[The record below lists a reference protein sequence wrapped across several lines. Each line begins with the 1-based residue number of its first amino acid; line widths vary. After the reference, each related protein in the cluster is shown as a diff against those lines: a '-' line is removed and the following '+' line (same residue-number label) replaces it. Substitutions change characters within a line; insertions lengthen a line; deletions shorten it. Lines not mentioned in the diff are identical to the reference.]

1 MNRWT
6 FFGCSMALLLGVV
19 FSWPRVS
26 QGEPAKNPA
35 QNKVTLP
42 HFQTSDRCFAC
53 HNLLQTAS
61 GEDVSIGFDWR
72 ASMMANS
79 SRDPYWQG
87 SVRREVMDH
96 PESKA
101 EIEDECSVCHMP
113 MARYEAKLNGKKAEV
128 FSNLP
133 FDNSH
138 PGGNLAIDGVSCS
151 LCHQISKEKLGTR
164 ESFVGGFVIDAL
176 KPYGQKPVYGPYKID
191 EGHVRIMRS
200 SSDGFRPTEGEHIRS
215 SELCATCHTL
225 ITKALG
231 PGGQEIGNLPEQVPY
246 QEWLHSD
253 FKDKQSCQSCHMPL
267 VKENAPITRVLG
279 KAREGVS
286 RHVFVGANFFMQRM
300 LNRYRGDLGVWAL
313 PQELA
318 TAADRTVQYLQ
329 NQTARISIERVDVTG
344 GRLETEV
351 TVQNLGGHKF
361 PTGYPSRRTWLH
373 VTVKDRTG
381 AVVFESGAINPDG
394 SITGNDNDADSL
406 RVEPHYSEITSVDQ
420 VQIYESVMAD
430 RNGAPTT
437 GLLNAIRFM
446 KDNRLLPAGF
456 NKQSAG
462 AEIAVHGEAASDPDF
477 VGGSDKVRYSVPT
490 GSAQGPFQIEAE
502 LRYQPTAYRW
512 ADNLAKY
519 AAPEPKRFAQY
530 YNTMSAGSSIVVVRA
545 TATR

>member
-1 MNRWT
+1 MRRWT
-6 FFGCSMALLLGVV
+6 LFGCSSALLLSALVLV
-19 FSWPRVS
+19 WPRL
-26 QGEPAKNPA
+26 GEGASPKNPA
-35 QNKVTLP
+35 QNKAMLP

-53 HNLLQTAS
+53 HNLLQTAN

-87 SVRREVMDH
+87 SVRRETMDH

-101 EIEDECSVCHMP
+101 DIEDECSICHMP

-133 FDNSH
+133 FDNGH

-164 ESFVGGFVIDAL
+164 ESLVGGFVIDAL
-176 KPYGQKPVYGPYKID
+176 KPYGQKSVYGPYKID
-191 EGHVRIMRS
+191 DGHVRIMRT

-253 FKDKQSCQSCHMPL
+253 FKDKQSCQSCHMPE
-267 VKENAPITRVLG
+267 VKDVPITRVLG
-279 KAREGVS
+279 KKRESLS

-329 NQTARISIERVDVTG
+329 NQAARISIDRVEVG
-344 GRLETEV
+344 AGRLQADV
-351 TVQNLGGHKF
+351 SVQNLGGHKF

-373 VTVKDRTG
+373 VTVKDRNG
-381 AVVFESGAINPDG
+381 ALVFESGAVHSDG
-394 SITGNDNDADSL
+394 SITGNDNDADPL
-406 RVEPHYSEITSVDQ
+406 RFEPHYAEITSSEQ
-420 VQIYESVMAD
+420 VQIYESVMVD
-430 RNGAPTT
+430 RNGSPTT
-437 GLLNAIRFM
+437 GLLNAVRFV

-456 NKQSAG
+456 DKQTAD
-462 AEIAVHGEAASDPDF
+462 AEIAVLGEAASDPDF
-477 VGGSDKVRYSVPT
+477 VGGGDRVRYSVPV
-490 GSAQGPFQIEAE
+490 GSAVGPFQVEAE
-502 LRYQPTAYRW
+502 LCYQPTSYRW
-512 ADNLAKY
+512 ANNLGKY
-519 AAPEPKRFAQY
+519 DAPEPKRFGTYFNA
-530 YNTMSAGSSIVVVRA
+530 MSSGSSVVVVRA
-545 TATR
+545 SAAK